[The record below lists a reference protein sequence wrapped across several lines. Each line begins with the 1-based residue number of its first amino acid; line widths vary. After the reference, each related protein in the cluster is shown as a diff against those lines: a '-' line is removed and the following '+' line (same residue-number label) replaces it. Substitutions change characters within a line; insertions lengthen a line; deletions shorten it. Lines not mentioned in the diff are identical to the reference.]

1 MASIIRAS
9 DRNAATE
16 TVAFNFDDLSNQ
28 ARRYL
33 DEVRADAAKII
44 ADARREAVA
53 IRQQAERDGRQ
64 AAMQAVEGMVAGQLA
79 GSLAAIGRA
88 VEEVRQSKQA
98 WLKHWER
105 AAVHLA
111 AAIARRVIRR
121 ELSRQPDIPLDLV
134 REALELATG
143 SASLRIRMN
152 PKDLEV
158 LGAQVEAV
166 VKQFAPLAAAELAP
180 DPTIEPGGCRV
191 ETRLGLIDQ
200 QYESQLRRIEE
211 ELN

>member
-1 MASIIRAS
+1 MSSIIRAS

-33 DEVRADAAKII
+33 DEVRAEAAKIV
-44 ADARREAVA
+44 AEARRDAVA
-53 IRQQAERDGRQ
+53 IRQQAEREGRQ
-64 AAMQAVEGMVAGQLA
+64 AALQAVERTVAGQLS

-88 VEEVRQSKQA
+88 VDEVRQSKHA

-121 ELSRQPDIPLDLV
+121 ELSRQPDIPLALV

-152 PKDLEV
+152 PDDLEA
-158 LGAQVEAV
+158 LGTQVETVA
-166 VKQFAPLAAAELAP
+166 KQFAPLAATELVP
-180 DPTIEPGGCRV
+180 DSAIVPGGCRI
-191 ETRLGLIDQ
+191 ETRMGIIDQ
-200 QYESQLRRIEE
+200 QFDAQLQRIEE